1 MALNIEDVIK
11 AWQRATDRDVIQAAT
26 IDKNEYPAEVQA
38 VIDGEV
44 ESRGL
49 NNEVAAEM
57 VKLSKKPVKPK
68 SKSPFEVH
76 FQKSTPRKL
85 IETIV
90 LNILVIAA
98 ITVVVQNVDSDSRQ
112 LFYGIGAILLLII
125 DFRIWR

>member
-1 MALNIEDVIK
+1 V
-11 AWQRATDRDVIQAAT
+11 T
-26 IDKNEYPAEVQA
+26 
-38 VIDGEV
+38 
-44 ESRGL
+44 
-49 NNEVAAEM
+49 
-57 VKLSKKPVKPK
+57 K